1 MEKISVIIPIYNAEK
16 MLKESVESV
25 LHQSYKNLEI
35 ILVDDG
41 SKDSSGIICDE
52 YKKIDTRIKV
62 IHKQNGGLSSA
73 RNAGMDIA
81 TGKYLMFIDADDIFE
96 PNSCEVLF
104 KEIESKNADLV
115 VGNYIHMTYEGEKW
129 ENPLFDPTIYDNFK
143 LSITD
148 YQKSFFVMN
157 SVVWNKIFNR
167 EFIEKLKL
175 RFIPKAIAEDAIF
188 SSYCYVHTDNAYYI
202 SDVVYNYRQN
212 PKNISIST
220 NCSKQYFEG
229 LNSSYKKIY
238 ENFETTNNLGFYRFF
253 YARIMPYLLCK
264 IIDTNSLKDDS
275 EIIDVLKMLS
285 WFFIQKE
292 RYNVVVLDERLNNIV
307 KKINE
312 NKYIDALNKIKE
324 TRKYRDNLDEV
335 EKEKMY
341 APNKELYKKM
351 S

>member
-1 MEKISVIIPIYNAEK
+1 M
-16 MLKESVESV
+16 
-25 LHQSYKNLEI
+25 
-35 ILVDDG
+35 
-41 SKDSSGIICDE
+41 
-52 YKKIDTRIKV
+52 
-62 IHKQNGGLSSA
+62 
-73 RNAGMDIA
+73 
-81 TGKYLMFIDADDIFE
+81 
-96 PNSCEVLF
+96 
-104 KEIESKNADLV
+104 
-115 VGNYIHMTYEGEKW
+115 
-129 ENPLFDPTIYDNFK
+129 
-143 LSITD
+143 
-148 YQKSFFVMN
+148 
-157 SVVWNKIFNR
+157 
-167 EFIEKLKL
+167 
-175 RFIPKAIAEDAIF
+175 
-188 SSYCYVHTDNAYYI
+188 
-202 SDVVYNYRQN
+202 
-212 PKNISIST
+212 
-220 NCSKQYFEG
+220 
-229 LNSSYKKIY
+229 NSSYKKIY